1 MILLCIPTNLKVH
14 LRLKF
19 RFQILYIEVEYIQQ
33 QKALEKKIQLPKPM
47 QLLLL
52 TKRTDQVTPLMDF
65 FADLQLKQD
74 QLFDLKQF
82 YQQC

>member
-1 MILLCIPTNLKVH
+1 
-14 LRLKF
+14 
-19 RFQILYIEVEYIQQ
+19 VEYIQQ